1 MKLTF
6 PATRGN
12 IDASPQRHGR
22 RSAMEV
28 ACLTDKLFISA
39 DRQKR
44 RNDRRTRKMWYED
57 GKSW

>member
-6 PATRGN
+6 LGTRGN
-12 IDASPQRHGR
+12 IDASPRRHGR

-28 ACLTDKLFISA
+28 AYLTDKLLISA
-39 DRQKR
+39 DRRKL
-44 RNDRRTRKMWYED
+44 RNDWRTKEMWYED